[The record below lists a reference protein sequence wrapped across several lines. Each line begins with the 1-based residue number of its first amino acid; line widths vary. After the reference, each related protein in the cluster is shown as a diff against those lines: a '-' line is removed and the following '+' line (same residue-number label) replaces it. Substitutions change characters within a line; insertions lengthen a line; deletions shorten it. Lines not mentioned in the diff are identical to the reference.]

1 MSNISRLE
9 TTEDEFLEEVKL
21 QNPEELEEFQ
31 RQRGMIEE
39 FDEIFSEEFD
49 ATGDESLQRV
59 MRMFDEFNAETDDFL
74 QKLSNKEIE
83 MTGQAEQGQA
93 EQGET
98 KSGQAGEITAEPE
111 TGDIS
116 TLFETKIMTKRTS
129 FLTRQLKKFKDW
141 RARNKGNPEIKDEL
155 DDVDVF
161 GDLDKMEE
169 EFKSFNDATD
179 LEVNEMFEESKQ
191 IEMTPRGN
199 PNEITPEE
207 ADLFDD
213 LNIWGESKS
222 SGNLEAFGEG
232 KLPPEISGSG
242 FSAEELGVE
251 MSGDDFI
258 ISEGGQVLDLTG
270 VEGEEMLGR
279 LAAIVSAN
287 AETTG
292 AVTRGLSMAG
302 DVLGVVGIGLAVGS
316 TIYQIYDG
324 ISTENKY
331 EEAGDT
337 YIKMGGDIT
346 KINKALRDSYNN
358 KTKQMNAYTQL
369 YHKWVF
375 QKNDPTQEDKGRQMP
390 LFNYSSNFDS
400 ITTDERM
407 DKISTFMISSVI
419 QKQQR
424 DLSTLLPSMRIGLQ
438 ALYNQQNERLK
449 KNIIEGLD
457 RVSQGAVNTKWDWL
471 KNMIGTDPD
480 SANDLMSIDVEAQ
493 KAGGIRLKAIYDAY
507 REMDLRN
514 KFMTKAYGLNLDTKE
529 AEDER
534 FQLNSVDHRM
544 LSHFEDQTNQDP
556 VFQNALQGRADEIN
570 KNFKWRVDREYAKHF
585 QDINVKWKKSEDMV
599 VGSVLPEPMKAQI
612 IKSYE
617 EKRKA
622 EWNVWNV
629 KKQKA
634 YGNNISKEMVAQNN
648 YPKKYQFM
656 INLKKSQPYWI
667 EYYKKNKQKY
677 YDEDM
682 NEILSNRKTWLE
694 GTDKRNLLPKPE
706 EKVPP
711 PYTGDDDSD
720 DYNPFINPKKDI
732 KRKLNP
738 DWQPPKPVE
747 PKPHKP
753 DEPIKPKPPPL
764 PPAPKRPK
772 PLRRLL
778 GATDFDFEPEKD
790 NEFDDDIGFDV
801 NLAIHMLH
809 LCEHSYKAF
818 EDNNYF
824 PTSEVFDYDEA
835 TTMGSENFAVTEQ
848 GRMYYSSTDNVIS
861 IAYRGTDFG
870 RTYSRPDLF
879 VADLVNDIS
888 VKKVNYEGLVLHSG
902 FLDFYL
908 KTQEEVMNFVNSHI
922 NKDTLIYT
930 TGHSYG
936 AIPSMILAFILNKHY
951 GERRAIN
958 YTFGSPRGMDRASV
972 RIVATQL
979 TAFRIADIQDPITLL
994 PPSGSGYFHA
1004 GRTIYLNGDVMKEII
1019 DMDEADR
1026 IYNIAGSTI
1035 AGVVSYQAVSA
1046 GIIGLLKYTGT
1057 PEQSALSTRMGGMFY
1072 NMYQAG
1078 VTSLSPTQMG
1088 SNIKN
1093 FFGWILA
1100 SMSKTQPRRSDRL
1113 RQGSGE
1119 KAYKIGRQISQFQK
1133 DTIVNRFIGDNKRV
1147 KSVMRNWD
1155 LGGLDWVDFMKNEG
1169 LKDLQEGK
1177 NIFNTKLISSHA
1189 SKSWT
1194 EGFFKQIN
1202 RADKSY
1208 TREKVEGFLQEMEMM
1223 MFPDAIVEYQDLMK
1237 SWNLGFLLNIF
1248 PTKVQLKSSA
1258 LTAGGVFALFKILQF
1273 SIFYPMSF
1281 IELNKHALEKY
1292 DELLKHHTHQEILHG
1307 SNVRTEKEMLQDAD
1321 AVKDHN
1327 GTFYSTT
1334 PDEHNGNPIFT
1345 QTDND
1350 HLKFMPKYHKDTG
1363 LTMVPI
1369 PHDLRGAII
1378 GFVVLSDEQ
1387 YNSPN
1392 MIKGLMVY

>member
-1 MSNISRLE
+1 MSNIKTKE
-9 TTEDEFLEEVKL
+9 PTTESDFLEEVKTS
-21 QNPEELEEFQ
+21 NPEEYEYFEKQQADL
-31 RQRGMIEE
+31 
-39 FDEIFSEEFD
+39 DEIDGLISEEFD
-49 ATGDESLQRV
+49 ATGDESMMRV
-59 MRMFDEFNAETDDFL
+59 MKMFDDYNRETEGYL
-74 QKLSNKEIE
+74 QKIQRGGKL
-83 MTGQAEQGQA
+83 GRWDG
-93 EQGET
+93 
-98 KSGQAGEITAEPE
+98 GEIKTGEMPSEPE
-111 TGDIS
+111 VGDLS
-116 TLFETKIMTKRTS
+116 DLFTNKIMKKRTS
-129 FLTRQLKKFKDW
+129 FLDRQLKKFKDW
-141 RARNKGNPEIKDEL
+141 RARNKSNPEITDEL
-155 DDVDVF
+155 DGDDVF
-161 GDLDKMEE
+161 GDMDALEQ
-169 EFKSFNDATD
+169 EFKAFNDQTD
-179 LEVNEMFEESKQ
+179 IEVNEMMGESKE

-199 PNEITPEE
+199 PAEITPEE

-213 LNIWGESKS
+213 LNLFGESKS

-232 KLPPEISGSG
+232 KLPPEISQSG

-258 ISEGGQVLDLTG
+258 ITEGGEVLDLTG

-279 LAAIVSAN
+279 IASVVASN
-287 AETTG
+287 AEATG
-292 AVTRGLSMAG
+292 AVARGLSVAG
-302 DVLGVVGIGLAVGS
+302 DALGVVGIGLAVGS

-346 KINKALRDSYNN
+346 KINEALRTSYNN
-358 KTKQMNAYTQL
+358 NAKQMNAYTQL

-375 QKNDPTQEDKGRQMP
+375 QKSDPTQEDKGRQMP

-400 ITTDERM
+400 ISEDQRM

-424 DLSTLLPSMRIGLQ
+424 DLSKIDPMMRTGLQ

-457 RVSQGAVNTKWDWL
+457 RVSQGKENTQYNWIKD
-471 KNMIGTDPD
+471 MIGTDPD
-480 SANDLMSIDVEAQ
+480 STDNLMGVDIEAQ
-493 KAGGIRLKAIYDAY
+493 KAGGIKLKAIYDAY

-514 KFMTKAYGLNLDTKE
+514 KFMTKAYNLNLDTKE
-529 AEDER
+529 AQDER
-534 FQLNSVDHRM
+534 FQLNTIDHRM
-544 LSHFEDQTNQDP
+544 LDHFEEQTNDDP
-556 VFQNALQGRADEIN
+556 AFQSALQARTDEIN
-570 KNFKWRVDREYAKHF
+570 KKYLFNKRREYDGHLQK
-585 QDINVKWKKSEDMV
+585 INKKYLSLEKTIKVMPM
-599 VGSVLPEPMKAQI
+599 LPEKNKAQI

-617 EKRKA
+617 EKRRA
-622 EWNVWNV
+622 EWRIWND
-629 KKQKA
+629 KKNKA
-634 YGNNISKEMVAQNN
+634 LRSLTISKEQVAQNN
-648 YPKKYQFM
+648 YPKRYQFM

-667 EYYKKNKQKY
+667 EYYKKNRKKY
-677 YDEDM
+677 YDDDM
-682 NEILSNRKTWLE
+682 NEILSNRKKWLE
-694 GTDKRNLLPKPE
+694 GSDTKKRRTGNKSEDVAPS
-706 EKVPP
+706 

-732 KRKLNP
+732 KRTLNP
-738 DWQPPKPVE
+738 NWKPPKPVV

-753 DEPIKPKPPPL
+753 DDPVKPKPAPL
-764 PPAPKRPK
+764 PPAPKRRK
-772 PLRRLL
+772 PSRQLL
-778 GATDFDFEPEKD
+778 GMTNFDFEPEKD
-790 NEFDDDIGFDV
+790 NEFDDDIAFDI

-809 LCEHSYKAF
+809 LCEHSYKTF

-848 GRMYYSSTDNVIS
+848 GRMYYSSEDNVIS

-879 VADLVNDIS
+879 VADLMNDIS
-888 VKKVNYEGLVLHSG
+888 VRKVNYEGLVLHSG
-902 FLDFYL
+902 FLDFFL
-908 KTQEEVMNFVNSHI
+908 KTQVEVMEFINSHI

-958 YTFGSPRGMDRASV
+958 YTFGSPRGMDRESV

-994 PPSGSGYFHA
+994 PPSGTGYYHA
-1004 GRTIYLNGDVMKEII
+1004 GRTIYLNGEIMKEII

-1026 IYNIAGSTI
+1026 LYNIAGSTI
-1035 AGVVSYQAVSA
+1035 AGVVSYQAVSL

-1072 NMYQAG
+1072 NMYETG
-1078 VTSLSPTQMG
+1078 MSNLSPTQMG

-1093 FFGWILA
+1093 FFGWVLA
-1100 SMSKTQPRRSDRL
+1100 SMSKTQPRRSGRL
-1113 RQGSGE
+1113 RLRTGSGDRT
-1119 KAYKIGRQISQFQK
+1119 YQVGRQISQFQK
-1133 DTIVNRFIGDNKRV
+1133 DTIVNRFIGGSKRV
-1147 KSVMRNWD
+1147 GSAMRNWD
-1155 LGGLDWVDFMKNEG
+1155 MEGMDWIDYMKNEG
-1169 LKDLQEGK
+1169 LTDLNDRQ
-1177 NIFNTKLISSHA
+1177 NIFNPKLISSHA
-1189 SKSWT
+1189 PRSWT
-1194 EGFFKQIN
+1194 ESFFKKIN

-1223 MFPDAIVEYQDLMK
+1223 MFPDKITEYQDLMK
-1237 SWNLGFLLNIF
+1237 SWNLGFLLNLF

-1258 LTAGGVFALFKILQF
+1258 LTAGGLFALFKILEF
-1273 SIFYPMSF
+1273 SVLYPMSF

-1292 DELLKHHTHQEILHG
+1292 DELLEHHTHKEMLHG
-1307 SNVRTEKEMLQDAD
+1307 SNVRTEKEMLKDAD
-1321 AVKDHN
+1321 AVKDGEN
-1327 GTFYSTT
+1327 NFYSTT
-1334 PDEHNGNPIFT
+1334 QDEHEGTPIFT

-1363 LTMVPI
+1363 MTMMPI
-1369 PHDLRGAII
+1369 PHDLRQAIL

-1387 YNSPN
+1387 YESKN
-1392 MIKGLMVY
+1392 MIKGVVVY

>member
-1 MSNISRLE
+1 MSISLDNIKRIPYTGSPE
-9 TTEDEFLEEVKL
+9 EKEFLDMIGYDADEVKVADL
-21 QNPEELEEFQ
+21 PAGDIELTNYNETFEQ
-31 RQRGMIEE
+31 TMNEL
-39 FDEIFSEEFD
+39 SEEFD
-49 ATGDESLQRV
+49 TTGDESL
-59 MRMFDEFNAETDDFL
+59 MRMQKIFEDFNKKTQGFLDREETFG
-74 QKLSNKEIE
+74 N
-83 MTGQAEQGQA
+83 
-93 EQGET
+93 ET
-98 KSGQAGEITAEPE
+98 KMGELPAEPE

-116 TLFETKIMTKRTS
+116 TLFEEKLLTKRTS
-129 FLTRQLKKFKDW
+129 FLSRQLKKFKDW
-141 RARNKGNPEIKDEL
+141 RARNKSNPEIKDEL
-155 DDVDVF
+155 DDMEFEF
-161 GDLDKMEE
+161 GKTED
-169 EFKSFNDATD
+169 EFNAFNDATD
-179 LEVNEMFEESKQ
+179 AEVNEMMGESKQ

-213 LNIWGESKS
+213 LNIWGGETKS
-222 SGNLEAFGEG
+222 GGNLEAFGEG
-232 KLPPEISGSG
+232 KLPPEISQSG

-258 ISEGGQVLDLTG
+258 ISEGGEVLDLTG

-279 LAAIVSAN
+279 IASIVSAN

-292 AVTRGLSMAG
+292 AVARGLSVAG

-324 ISTENKY
+324 ISKENKY
-331 EEAGDT
+331 EEAGDK
-337 YIKMGGDIT
+337 YVAMGGDIT
-346 KINKALRDSYNN
+346 KINKALRESYNKN
-358 KTKQMNAYTQL
+358 AKQMNAYTQL

-375 QKNDPTQEDKGRQMP
+375 QKKDPTQEDKGRQMP

-407 DKISTFMISSVI
+407 DKISTYMISSVI

-424 DLSTLLPSMRIGLQ
+424 DLSKMVPAMRIGLQ
-438 ALYNQQNERLK
+438 ALYNTQNEALK

-457 RVSQGAVNTKWDWL
+457 RVSQGKENTQWDWL
-471 KNMIGTDPD
+471 KDMIGTDPD
-480 SANDLMSIDVEAQ
+480 STDDLMSVDVKAQ
-493 KAGGIRLKAIYDAY
+493 VEGGIKLKAIYDAY

-514 KFMTKAYGLNLDTKE
+514 KFMTKAYKLTLDTKE
-529 AEDER
+529 AQDER
-534 FQLNSVDHRM
+534 FQLNTIDHRM
-544 LSHFEDQTNQDP
+544 LGHFEDQTNQDP
-556 VFQNALQGRADEIN
+556 AFQSALQARTDEIN

-585 QDINVKWKKSEDMV
+585 QDINIKWKKSEDMV
-599 VGSVLPEPMKAQI
+599 AGLPEPMKSKI

-622 EWNVWNV
+622 EWNVWNR

-634 YGNNISKEMVAQNN
+634 YGTNISKEQVAQNN
-648 YPKKYQFM
+648 YPPKYQFM
-656 INLKKSQPYWI
+656 INLQKQKPYWI

-677 YDEDM
+677 YRDDM
-682 NEILSNRKTWLE
+682 NEILSNRKKWLE
-694 GTDKRNLLPKPE
+694 GTTKRNLLPKDE
-706 EKVPP
+706 DKVPP

-732 KRKLNP
+732 KRIPL
-738 DWQPPKPVE
+738 KPVV
-747 PKPHKP
+747 PIVPVIPKP

-764 PPAPKRPK
+764 PPAPKRPT
-772 PLRRLL
+772 PRRRLL

-835 TTMGSENFAVTEQ
+835 TTMGSENFAVSEQ

-870 RTYSRPDLF
+870 RTYTRPDLF
-879 VADLVNDIS
+879 VADLINDIS
-888 VKKVNYEGLVLHSG
+888 VKKVNYEGLILHSG
-902 FLDFYL
+902 FLDFFL
-908 KTQEEVMNFVNSHI
+908 KTQEEVMNFINSHI
-922 NKDTLIYT
+922 NNDTLIYT

-958 YTFGSPRGMDRASV
+958 YTFGSPRGMDRTSA

-1026 IYNIAGSTI
+1026 LYNIAGGTI
-1035 AGVVSYQAVSA
+1035 AKTGGLV
-1046 GIIGLLKYTGT
+1046 GTIIGIQKMLHGIST
-1057 PEQSALSTRMGGMFY
+1057 PEQVS
-1072 NMYQAG
+1072 
-1078 VTSLSPTQMG
+1078 
-1088 SNIKN
+1088 
-1093 FFGWILA
+1093 LA
-1100 SMSKTQPRRSDRL
+1100 SRL
-1113 RQGSGE
+1113 GS
-1119 KAYKIGRQISQFQK
+1119 FFNNF
-1133 DTIVNRFIGDNKRV
+1133 VNPAQAI
-1147 KSVMRNWD
+1147 RNIYS
-1155 LGGLDWVDFMKNEG
+1155 N
-1169 LKDLQEGK
+1169 LKDLSLYAMYFSGQISNPSVRSNRYALRQSPERMGRMNIMKNMRNKHSQVIIDRFIAQYPKTEKYLNKEIMSDMTFGGMDSWSELMKTEGK
-1177 NIFNTKLISSHA
+1177 GKWTKRLVDVIDGTNSA
-1189 SKSWT
+1189 PRGAIK
-1194 EGFFKQIN
+1194 GFFNQ
-1202 RADKSY
+1202 
-1208 TREKVEGFLQEMEMM
+1208 MEMM
-1223 MFPDAIVEYQDLMK
+1223 MFPDKINEYQDYMRDMG
-1237 SWNLGFLLNIF
+1237 LGTLLNLF
-1248 PTKVQLKSSA
+1248 PNKVALQSA
-1258 LTAGGVFALFKILQF
+1258 VLTAGGIVSLMTMVGAVYKT
-1273 SIFYPMSF
+1273 YSF
-1281 IELNKHALEKY
+1281 VELNKHALEKY
-1292 DELLKHHTHQEILHG
+1292 DELLDHHTHKEILHG

-1321 AVKDHN
+1321 AVKDGEN
-1327 GTFYSTT
+1327 NFYSTT
-1334 PDEHNGNPIFT
+1334 QDEHNGNPIFT

-1350 HLKFMPKYHKDTG
+1350 HLKFIPKYHKDTG
-1363 LTMVPI
+1363 MTMMPI
-1369 PHDLRGAII
+1369 PHDLRGAIL

-1387 YNSPN
+1387 YESPN
-1392 MIKGLMVY
+1392 MIKGVVVY

>member
-1 MSNISRLE
+1 MSNIVRKE
-9 TTEDEFLEEVKL
+9 PTTEDDFLEEVKIS
-21 QNPEELEEFQ
+21 NPDEYEFFQ
-31 RQRGMIEE
+31 RGLKDL
-39 FDEIFSEEFD
+39 DELDQIFSEEFD
-49 ATGDESLQRV
+49 ATGDESMIRV
-59 MRMFDEFNAETDDFL
+59 MKMFDDYDKETQGYL
-74 QKLSNKEIE
+74 QKIQNKEIE
-83 MTGQAEQGQA
+83 MTG
-93 EQGET
+93 ET
-98 KSGQAGEITAEPE
+98 KSGELPAEPE

-116 TLFETKIMTKRTS
+116 ELFTNKILKQRTS
-129 FLTRQLKKFKDW
+129 FLDRQLKKFKDW
-141 RARNKGNPEIKDEL
+141 RARNKSNPEITDEL
-155 DDVDVF
+155 DGDDVF
-161 GDLDKMEE
+161 GDMDALEQ
-169 EFKSFNDATD
+169 EFKSFNNQTE
-179 LEVNEMFEESKQ
+179 LEVNEMMEESKQ

-213 LNIWGESKS
+213 LNIWGETKS
-222 SGNLEAFGEG
+222 TGNLEAFGEG
-232 KLPPEISGSG
+232 KLPPEMSG
-242 FSAEELGVE
+242 FTAEELGVE

-258 ISEGGQVLDLTG
+258 ISEGGEVLDLTG
-270 VEGEEMLGR
+270 LEGEEMLGR
-279 LAAIVSAN
+279 IASIVSAN
-287 AETTG
+287 AETAG
-292 AVTRGLSMAG
+292 AISRGLSMAG
-302 DVLGVVGIGLAVGS
+302 DALGVVGIGLAVGS

-337 YIKMGGDIT
+337 YIAMGGDIT
-346 KINKALRDSYNN
+346 KINKALRDSYNKN
-358 KTKQMNAYTQL
+358 AKQQNAYTQL

-424 DLSTLLPSMRIGLQ
+424 DLSTLLPAMRIGLQ
-438 ALYNQQNERLK
+438 ALYNTQNEALK

-457 RVSQGAVNTKWDWL
+457 RVSQGAVNTQWDWL
-471 KNMIGTDPD
+471 KDMIGTDPD
-480 SANDLMSIDVEAQ
+480 SASDLMSVDVEAQ
-493 KAGGIRLKAIYDAY
+493 KTGGIKLKAIYDAY

-514 KFMTKAYGLNLDTKE
+514 KFMTKAYNLRTDTKE
-529 AEDER
+529 AQDER
-534 FQLNSVDHRM
+534 FKLNTIDNRM
-544 LSHFEDQTNQDP
+544 LGHFEDQTNQDP
-556 VFQNALQGRADEIN
+556 AFQSALQARTDEIN
-570 KNFKWRVDREYAKHF
+570 KNFKFRVDREYAKHF

-599 VGSVLPEPMKAQI
+599 APSVLPEPMKAQI

-622 EWNVWNV
+622 EWNVWNK

-634 YGNNISKEMVAQNN
+634 YGNNISREQVAENN
-648 YPKKYQFM
+648 YPRKYQFM

-677 YDEDM
+677 YRDDM
-682 NEILSNRKTWLE
+682 NEILSNRKKWLE
-694 GTDKRNLLPKPE
+694 GTSKRNLLPKDE
-706 EKVPP
+706 DKVPP

-738 DWQPPKPVE
+738 DWKPPQPVVPV
-747 PKPHKP
+747 PHKP
-753 DEPIKPKPPPL
+753 DEPHIKPKPPPL
-764 PPAPKRPK
+764 PPAPKRPI
-772 PLRRLL
+772 PRRRLL
-778 GATDFDFEPEKD
+778 GETDFDFEPEKD

-848 GRMYYSSTDNVIS
+848 GRMYYSSEDNVIS

-870 RTYSRPDLF
+870 RTYTRPDLF
-879 VADLVNDIS
+879 VADLINDIS
-888 VKKVNYEGLVLHSG
+888 VKKVNYEGLILHSG
-902 FLDFYL
+902 FLDFFI
-908 KTQEEVMNFVNSHI
+908 KTQEEVMEFINSHI

-958 YTFGSPRGMDRASV
+958 YTFGAPRGMDRASA

-979 TAFRIADIQDPITLL
+979 TAFRVADIQDPITLL
-994 PPSGSGYFHA
+994 PPSGTGYYHA

-1026 IYNIAGSTI
+1026 LYNIAGGTI
-1035 AGVVSYQAVSA
+1035 AKTGGLVGTIF
-1046 GIIGLLKYTGT
+1046 GIQKMLHGIST
-1057 PEQSALSTRMGGMFY
+1057 PEQVSLASRLGSFF
-1072 NMYQAG
+1072 NNFANPAQA
-1078 VTSLSPTQMG
+1078 
-1088 SNIKN
+1088 IKN
-1093 FFGWILA
+1093 IY
-1100 SMSKTQPRRSDRL
+1100 S
-1113 RQGSGE
+1113 
-1119 KAYKIGRQISQFQK
+1119 
-1133 DTIVNRFIGDNKRV
+1133 N
-1147 KSVMRNWD
+1147 
-1155 LGGLDWVDFMKNEG
+1155 
-1169 LKDLQEGK
+1169 LKDLSLYAMYFSGQISNPSVRSNRYALRNSPQRNNRMNIMTNMRQKHSQVIIDRFVAQYPKTEKYLNKEIMSDMAFGGTDSWSELMKTEGK
-1177 NIFNTKLISSHA
+1177 GRWTKKIIDVIDGTNSA
-1189 SKSWT
+1189 PREAIK
-1194 EGFFKQIN
+1194 GFFNQ
-1202 RADKSY
+1202 
-1208 TREKVEGFLQEMEMM
+1208 MEMM
-1223 MFPDAIVEYQDLMK
+1223 MFPDKINEYQDYMRDMG
-1237 SWNLGFLLNIF
+1237 LGTLLNLF
-1248 PTKVQLKSSA
+1248 PNKVAFQSA
-1258 LTAGGVFALFKILQF
+1258 VLTAGGVISLMTMVGAVYKT
-1273 SIFYPMSF
+1273 YSF

-1292 DELLKHHTHQEILHG
+1292 DELLEHHTRKEILHG

-1321 AVKDHN
+1321 AVKDGEN
-1327 GTFYSTT
+1327 NFYSTT
-1334 PDEHNGNPIFT
+1334 QDEHNGTPIFT

-1363 LTMVPI
+1363 MTMVPI
-1369 PHDLRGAII
+1369 PHSLRQAII

-1387 YNSPN
+1387 YESPN

>member
-1 MSNISRLE
+1 MSGIQMSNIKNDDTP
-9 TTEDEFLEEVKL
+9 TTEEDFLDAIKTSD
-21 QNPEELEEFQ
+21 PEEYAEFEKQ
-31 RQRGMIEE
+31 QADL
-39 FDEIFSEEFD
+39 DEIDGLISEEFD
-49 ATGDESLQRV
+49 ATGDESM
-59 MRMFDEFNAETDDFL
+59 MRMMKLFEDYDKETEGYL
-74 QKLSNKEIE
+74 QKIQRGGKLGRWDGGEI
-83 MTGQAEQGQA
+83 
-93 EQGET
+93 
-98 KSGQAGEITAEPE
+98 KAGELPAEPE
-111 TGDIS
+111 VGDLS
-116 TLFETKIMTKRTS
+116 DLFTSKIMTKRTS
-129 FLTRQLKKFKDW
+129 FLDRQLKKFKEW
-141 RARNKGNPEIKDEL
+141 RTRNKGGEITDEL
-155 DDVDVF
+155 DGDDIF
-161 GDLDKMEE
+161 GDMDALEQ
-169 EFKSFNDATD
+169 EFKAFNNQTD
-179 LEVNEMFEESKQ
+179 IEVNEMYDESKQ
-191 IEMTPRGN
+191 IEMTPRGD
-199 PNEITPEE
+199 PNQITPEE
-207 ADLFDD
+207 EELFDD
-213 LNIWGESKS
+213 LNLFGETKS

-232 KLPPEISGSG
+232 KLPPEIADTG
-242 FSAEELGVE
+242 FTPEELGVE

-258 ISEGGQVLDLTG
+258 ITEGGEVLDLTG

-279 LAAIVSAN
+279 IASIVASN
-287 AETTG
+287 AEVTG
-292 AVTRGLSMAG
+292 AVARGLSVAG
-302 DVLGVVGIGLAVGS
+302 EVLGVVGIGLAVGS

-324 ISTENKY
+324 ITTEKKY

-346 KINKALRDSYNN
+346 KINVALRTSYNN
-358 KTKQMNAYTQL
+358 RVKQMNAYTQL

-375 QKNDPTQEDKGRQMP
+375 QKGDPTQEDHGRQMP

-424 DLSTLLPSMRIGLQ
+424 GLSKIDPTMRMGLQ
-438 ALYNQQNERLK
+438 ALYNKQNERLK

-457 RVSQGAVNTKWDWL
+457 RVSQGKENTEWNWL
-471 KNMIGTDPD
+471 KDMIGTDPD
-480 SANDLMSIDVEAQ
+480 SANDLMGVDIEAQ
-493 KAGGIRLKAIYDAY
+493 KAGGIKLKAIYDAY

-514 KFMTKAYGLNLDTKE
+514 KFMTKAYHLTLDTKE
-529 AEDER
+529 AQDER
-534 FQLNSVDHRM
+534 FQLNTIDNRM
-544 LSHFEDQTNQDP
+544 LGHFEEQTNDDP
-556 VFQNALQGRADEIN
+556 AFQSALQARTDEIN
-570 KNFKWRVDREYAKHF
+570 KKYTFHKEREYVGHLQK
-585 QDINVKWKKSEDMV
+585 INIKWLKMEKAIKLMPM
-599 VGSVLPEPMKAQI
+599 LPEANKAQI

-617 EKRKA
+617 IQRKK
-622 EWNVWNV
+622 EWRIWND
-629 KKQKA
+629 KKIKA
-634 YGNNISKEMVAQNN
+634 MKNITISKEQVAQNN
-648 YPKKYQFM
+648 YPKRYRFM
-656 INLKKSQPYWI
+656 INLEKSQPYWI
-667 EYYKKNKQKY
+667 EYYKKNRKKY
-677 YDEDM
+677 YDDDM
-682 NEILSNRKTWLE
+682 NEILSNRKTWLD
-694 GTDKRNLLPKPE
+694 GSDKKRRTTDDKE
-706 EKVPP
+706 DIPP
-711 PYTGDDDSD
+711 SPYTGDDDSD

-732 KRKLNP
+732 KRTLNP
-738 DWQPPKPVE
+738 NWKPPQPVK

-753 DEPIKPKPPPL
+753 DDPVKPKPPPL

-790 NEFDDDIGFDV
+790 NEFDDDIGFDI

-809 LCEHSYKAF
+809 LCEHSYKSF

-848 GRMYYSSTDNVIS
+848 GRMYYSSEDNVIS

-879 VADLVNDIS
+879 VVDLMNDIS
-888 VKKVNYEGLVLHSG
+888 VRKVNYEGLILHSG

-908 KTQEEVMNFVNSHI
+908 KTQVEVMEFINSHI

-958 YTFGSPRGMDRASV
+958 YTFGSPRGMDRESA

-979 TAFRIADIQDPITLL
+979 TAFRVADIQDPITLL
-994 PPSGSGYFHA
+994 PPSGSNYFHA
-1004 GRTIYLNGDVMKEII
+1004 GRTIYLNDDVMKEII

-1026 IYNIAGSTI
+1026 MYNIAGSTI
-1035 AGVVSYQAVSA
+1035 AGVVSYQAVSI
-1046 GIIGLLKYTGT
+1046 GIIKLLKYVGT

-1072 NMYQAG
+1072 NMYQTG
-1078 VTSLSPTQMG
+1078 ITNLSPTQMG

-1093 FFGWILA
+1093 FFGWVLS
-1100 SMSKTQPRRSDRL
+1100 SMSKSQPRRSGRL
-1113 RQGSGE
+1113 RQSSRE
-1119 KAYKIGRQISQFQK
+1119 KAYQVGRQISQFQK
-1133 DTIVNRFIGDNKRV
+1133 DTIVNRFIGGNTRV
-1147 KSVMRNWD
+1147 KSAMRNWD
-1155 LGGLDWVDFMKNEG
+1155 MDGLDWIDFMKTEG
-1169 LKDLQEGK
+1169 LKDLHEGK
-1177 NIFNTKLISSHA
+1177 NPFNSKLISSHA
-1189 SKSWT
+1189 SATWT
-1194 EGFFKQIN
+1194 EGFFKKIN

-1292 DELLKHHTHQEILHG
+1292 DELLEHHTHKEMLHG

-1321 AVKDHN
+1321 AVKDTKN
-1327 GTFYSTT
+1327 NFYSTT
-1334 PDEHNGNPIFT
+1334 QDEHDGTPIFT

-1363 LTMVPI
+1363 LTMMPI
-1369 PHDLRGAII
+1369 PHDLRSAIL